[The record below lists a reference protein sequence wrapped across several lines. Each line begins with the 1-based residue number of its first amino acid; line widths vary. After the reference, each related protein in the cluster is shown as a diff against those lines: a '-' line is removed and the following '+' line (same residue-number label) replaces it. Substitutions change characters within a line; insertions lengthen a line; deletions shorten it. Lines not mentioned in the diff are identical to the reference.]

1 MTRVLEPGT
10 GTRDDPHAQARD
22 ARNQPL
28 LLHSMALF
36 RELFAQLFDRRPI
49 RTVVEIGVETG
60 QVSACYAE
68 LGAEAVHCVESAPTE
83 EMRAAM
89 AGHDA
94 LHLVEGR
101 SPQVL
106 SQLPVADL
114 YVIDGDHNYATVRAE
129 LDWILTHA
137 PNALIA
143 LHDVLWPWSRRDLY
157 YEPCLLPEERT
168 HPRTADGPTVWHD
181 EVTPAGFVGLGQ
193 FTVARTAGG
202 ERNGV
207 LTAVEDA
214 LAEHGGRRL
223 EIVPAVFGL
232 GVILREDTDQ
242 DLVEALRPFTGSALL
257 AALENNRIALYTRVL
272 ALQHEAVAHA
282 EEADR
287 QVRLLAERHTEV
299 ERLHRR
305 CDELSDRYEQE
316 LAALRE
322 RNAELRRRFD
332 AERPPRFVR
341 ALLHLAR
348 RFRRRFGR

>member
-1 MTRVLEPGT
+1 MTRVLETGP

-36 RELFAQLFDRRPI
+36 RELFAELFDRRSI

-68 LGAEAVHCVESAPTE
+68 LGAEAVHCVEPVPSD

-89 AGHDA
+89 AGNDA

-137 PNALIA
+137 PDALIA
-143 LHDVLWPWSRRDLY
+143 LHDVLWPCSRRDQY
-157 YEPCLLPEERT
+157 YEPHVLPAAQT

-193 FTVARTAGG
+193 FTAAEHAGG
-202 ERNGV
+202 EGNGV

-232 GVILREDTDQ
+232 GVILREDADQ
-242 DLVEALRPFTGSALL
+242 DLSDALRPFTSSALL
-257 AALENNRIALYTRVL
+257 KAMENNRIALYTRVL

-282 EEADR
+282 DEADR
-287 QVRLLAERHTEV
+287 QVRLLAERHSEA
-299 ERLHRR
+299 ERLRRR
-305 CDELSDRYEQE
+305 CDELRVRHEEE
-316 LAALRE
+316 LAALRNRHAELQRRFDSE
-322 RNAELRRRFD
+322 RPPKLVRELLRVARGLRRRF
-332 AERPPRFVR
+332 
-341 ALLHLAR
+341 R
-348 RFRRRFGR
+348 R